1 MVFPLGK
8 GEIMKALDAALVAV
22 CAALYSVFGYLI
34 WAFLPITTPGIGIVR
49 FWPNVVIPAV
59 FAVLFGPLVGGLGA
73 AIGIFISDMLIHGDP
88 LLSLSAGVT
97 ANFVGFYL
105 IGYISR
111 RKIDWTKLLTISS
124 IGCLAIAFSSLLV
137 VSYVSIPQIV
147 QNRLLDENEF
157 AKLLSGIEPTVNAL
171 NLWTAVSI
179 GIFILTVALGF
190 LWTKWRNYGMGCI
203 IGLGIGSTIIG
214 FVVWLYSQIFVLPA
228 AVGGGSQLPFY
239 AAFIWLIW
247 TFATEIPFLILLG
260 PPILKVC
267 YRAFPSLKPKEEE

>member
-1 MVFPLGK
+1 
-8 GEIMKALDAALVAV
+8 MKSLDVALAAV
-22 CAALYSVFGYLI
+22 CAALYSVFGYFI
-34 WAFLPITTPGIGIVR
+34 WVFLPITTPGIGIVR

-111 RKIDWTKLLTISS
+111 RKIDWTKLLAISS

-137 VSYVSIPQIV
+137 VSYVSVPQIV
-147 QNRLLDENEF
+147 QNRLLNETEF
-157 AKLLSGIEPTVNAL
+157 TKLLGEIEPTINAL
-171 NLWTAVSI
+171 NLWTAISI
-179 GIFILTVALGF
+179 GIFVLTVAIGF
-190 LWTKWRNYGMGCI
+190 LWREWRNYGMGCI
-203 IGLGIGSTIIG
+203 IGLGAGSTIIG
-214 FVVWLYSQIFVLPA
+214 FVVWLYSQIFVLPV
-228 AVGGGSQLPFY
+228 AVGGGTHLPLY

-267 YRAFPSLKPKEEE
+267 YRSFPSLKPKEEK

>member
-1 MVFPLGK
+1 MGS
-8 GEIMKALDAALVAV
+8 EMCIRD
-22 CAALYSVFGYLI
+22 
-34 WAFLPITTPGIGIVR
+34 R
-49 FWPNVVIPAV
+49 
-59 FAVLFGPLVGGLGA
+59 
-73 AIGIFISDMLIHGDP
+73 
-88 LLSLSAGVT
+88 
-97 ANFVGFYL
+97 
-105 IGYISR
+105 
-111 RKIDWTKLLTISS
+111 
-124 IGCLAIAFSSLLV
+124 CLAIAFSSLLV

-147 QNRLLDENEF
+147 QNRLLNESEF

-203 IGLGIGSTIIG
+203 IGLGVGSTIIG
-214 FVVWLYSQIFVLPA
+214 LVVWLYSQIFVLPA
-228 AVGGGSQLPFY
+228 AVGGGFQLPFY

-267 YRAFPSLKPKEEE
+267 YRAFPALKPKEE